1 MPSLSHTERCR
12 SRTSTARLASILTIA
27 ALIAVGCSSHQPQA
41 LTTRPSPASSTPAN
55 ALPTTT
61 LPTTTLPTTTLP
73 TRVIAE
79 HPSLGAGLPLLTG
92 FGYVWSASA
101 AGLIRFTTRGKAR
114 KVLDTPVRDIAIA
127 ARSVVVLLDRTPELL
142 SFDPTTLRS
151 ARRWRLP
158 GPGGSVTTDGSTVYA
173 VEGSAPARITR
184 LDLSTGAMAS
194 RVLPLSDTPAADRSI
209 ALGAGSLWFADQS
222 AVIQLDPSNL
232 ATVRSIA
239 SPISPSSIWFG
250 DSAIWVSSDA
260 PDGGI
265 FRLDPDTA
273 KITTNRRTDAI
284 QIAFTPQRV
293 WLAAAAGATAVLP
306 TTGQLVGS
314 IPAKDV
320 LDDSSAG
327 IAVVGPDLWVAYENQ
342 GIVQVLRI

>member
-1 MPSLSHTERCR
+1 M
-12 SRTSTARLASILTIA
+12 
-27 ALIAVGCSSHQPQA
+27 
-41 LTTRPSPASSTPAN
+41 
-55 ALPTTT
+55 
-61 LPTTTLPTTTLP
+61 
-73 TRVIAE
+73 
-79 HPSLGAGLPLLTG
+79 
-92 FGYVWSASA
+92 
-101 AGLIRFTTRGKAR
+101 
-114 KVLDTPVRDIAIA
+114 
-127 ARSVVVLLDRTPELL
+127 
-142 SFDPTTLRS
+142 
-151 ARRWRLP
+151 
-158 GPGGSVTTDGSTVYA
+158 TTDGTIVYA

-184 LDLSTGAMAS
+184 LDLSTGAMTS
-194 RVLPLSDTPAADRSI
+194 RVLPFSDTPAADRSI

-222 AVIQLDPSNL
+222 AVIQLDPSTL

-250 DSAIWVSSDA
+250 DSAVWVSSDS

-265 FRLDPDTA
+265 FRLDPTTA

-284 QIAFTPQRV
+284 QITFTPQRV

-306 TTGQLVGS
+306 STGQLVGS